1 MNKEY
6 LKKFIEANES
16 LINQKRFKECIL
28 KLPSFSDKAA
38 FINLLSSS
46 GEILDSRINLKLS
59 QMVEAAYGIAEEM
72 EKDFISVKDIP
83 SVDDVLRN
91 SDYLGPE
98 TAKEVAK
105 VAIFMGVPVM
115 KYSGG
120 DEDLYIFSSSFLDAK
135 SYINMYS
142 HEPIDVTQIKPI
154 LTISQV

>member
-6 LKKFIEANES
+6 LKKFIEANKS
-16 LINQKRFKECIL
+16 LINQKRFKECL
-28 KLPSFSDKAA
+28 SKLPSYPDKAA

-59 QMVEAAYGIAEEM
+59 QVVEAAYGIAEEM
-72 EKDFISVKDIP
+72 ENSYIS
-83 SVDDVLRN
+83 SVDDVLRD

-105 VAIFMGVPVM
+105 VAIFMGAPVI

-120 DEDLYIFSSSFLDAK
+120 DDDLYIFASSFLDAK
-135 SYINMYS
+135 NYINMYS

-154 LTISQV
+154 FTISQV